1 MGFIDEEL
9 IENMNQYK
17 KETIGDIE
25 GGFLIK
31 EVLYEFSRQSFFE
44 DKMSIMLPDK
54 ITDIDEGLKKM
65 KYPSEQRPAIIK
77 TLKGMDVDFT
87 FSILDIPINNN
98 AIEESRN
105 QLRGI
110 LGKVNPSIRL
120 MEEGIADLNG
130 TTMGW
135 FEYELHVID
144 GKMYNLM
151 YCAPIDG
158 KLLHGI
164 LNCNMLDIDLWRP
177 VFLQII
183 HTLIDET
190 LTKKKL

>member
-1 MGFIDEEL
+1 MGYIDEEL

-17 KETIGDIE
+17 KETIGDIDS
-25 GGFLIK
+25 GFLIK
-31 EVLYEFSRQSFFE
+31 EVLYEFSRQSLFE

-87 FSILDIPINNN
+87 FSILDIPIDNSG
-98 AIEESRN
+98 IVESRDS
-105 QLRGI
+105 LRGI
-110 LGKVNPSIRL
+110 LRKVNPSIRF
-120 MEEGIADLNG
+120 MEDGQADLNG
-130 TTMGW
+130 TAMGW

-151 YCAPIDG
+151 YCAPING

-164 LNCNMLDIDLWRP
+164 LNCNMLDLDLWRP

-183 HTLIDET
+183 HTIKDEIIN
-190 LTKKKL
+190 